1 MNMKRSVFW
10 LLMGV
15 PMLTFAQQNYNIQVK
30 VGHLV
35 NPGKAY
41 LYYQMGNELATD
53 SASLN
58 SGIYHFKGS
67 VAEPALARVCI
78 FENKVAPG
86 NKLLFN
92 AELWLEKASI
102 KVTAADP
109 LATPIVTGGKLN
121 GDYQALHASKAPER
135 KQMLAASK
143 RVSDGTE
150 EEKKS
155 PEFLKQHMLV
165 MKAAMNKSAERDSLY
180 IRNHPDSYLSLYLI
194 SLSTSSV
201 PYLSLEKDLKAL
213 SKPLQSSARG
223 KDLLY
228 TINTLKNREI
238 GGKAPDF
245 TLDDPSGKAF
255 SLSSFRGKYV
265 LLDFWASWCV
275 PCRKENPNV
284 KAAYEQFKDKNFTVL
299 SVSIDA
305 PATKAKWLEAIKEDQ
320 LNWTQLCDAQ
330 GGSQQAALLYNV
342 MAIPQNYLID
352 PSGKIIAKNLRGAE
366 LQQKLG
372 QVVHQ

>member
-1 MNMKRSVFW
+1 
-10 LLMGV
+10 
-15 PMLTFAQQNYNIQVK
+15 MLTFAQQNYNIQVK
-30 VGHLV
+30 VGNLV

-41 LYYQMGNELATD
+41 LYYQTGNELVTD

-58 SGIYHFKGS
+58 SGSYQFKGS
-67 VAEPALARVCI
+67 VAEPALARICI
-78 FENKVAPG
+78 LQKEVAPS

-102 KVTAADP
+102 KVIAKDP
-109 LATPIVTGGKLN
+109 AATPVVTGGQLN
-121 GDYQALHASKAPER
+121 KDYQALYASKAPER
-135 KQMLAASK
+135 DQMLAASK

-150 EEKKS
+150 EERKS
-155 PEFLKQHMLV
+155 PEFLKQHMQV

-180 IRNHPDSYLSLYLI
+180 ILNHPDSYLSLYLVSI
-194 SLSTSSV
+194 STSSV
-201 PYLSLEKDLKAL
+201 PYISLEKDLKAL

-223 KDLLY
+223 KDLLN
-228 TINTLKNREI
+228 TINTLKNREV

-245 TLDDPSGKAF
+245 TLDDASGKAV

-284 KAAYEQFKDKNFTVL
+284 KAAYEQFKDNFTVL
-299 SVSIDA
+299 SVSIDS

-320 LNWTQLCDAQ
+320 LNWTQLCDAP
-330 GGSQQAALLYNV
+330 GGSEQVALLYDV
-342 MAIPQNYLID
+342 RAIPQNYLID
-352 PSGKIIAKNLRGAE
+352 PTGKIIAKNLRGTQ
-366 LQQKLG
+366 LQQQLSEL
-372 QVVHQ
+372 VHQ